1 MEENTPPGLHKIVPD
16 IVDRIDT
23 IVSQVAYTGWKESDS
38 GDKKVRKELRAA
50 LKTFGLP
57 VTGALFDKTYA
68 YVQENY

>member
-1 MEENTPPGLHKIVPD
+1 LHKIVPD

-23 IVSQVAYTGWKESDS
+23 IVGQVAYTGWKESDS

-57 VTGALFDKTYA
+57 ATGALFEKTYA
-68 YVQENY
+68 YVRENY